1 VTMSG
6 MRILLGLGLGLV
18 CVQHVLAVAV
28 MSVDLGSQ
36 WMKVAVVSPGVPMEI
51 ALNPESKRKTNVAVS
66 MKDGERKFGS
76 DAMIVCVKSPKH
88 CYQHLLDLLGKTM
101 DHPAVMAYQAR
112 FPQYKLEADPERNT
126 VMFRHDEET
135 VYSVEELLGMILAH
149 AKTQAETYTGQ
160 AVRDA
165 VITTPVFFNQ
175 AERLALIAAAQL
187 GGLNVLQLMNTPMAA
202 ALNYG
207 MFRRKEINGTVKHIM
222 LYDMGAASTEATIIG
237 FQIVKTKEKGYSETH
252 PQAQILGVGYDRTLG
267 GAEMTFRMRE
277 FLADEFNAMK
287 KTKTDVRSVPRAMG
301 KLLKEA
307 ERVKLILSANNDCY
321 AQIENVM
328 EDIDFKVKVSRD
340 KLLELIDD
348 MLPRVTLPVEKALST
363 SAMSM
368 ENIDQVII
376 IGGGSRIPKVQE
388 LLVAYVGKELGKN
401 LNADEAAALGSVYR
415 TADISTGFKVKKFI
429 TKDAVVFP
437 IDVDFT
443 REVEASDEEAEEKT
457 GVKKVRRTLFS
468 RMNPYPQKKIMTFN
482 KHIKDFTFNVNYADL
497 DYLGSKEISWLGT
510 HNVTS
515 FEVKGVK
522 EALDTNTGNGIET
535 KGVKAHFAL
544 DDSGILTV
552 TNVESVFEK
561 TISVE
566 EQEKREK
573 EWKDATDGIDWSKLG
588 DNIKSFFGNSE
599 DGKGGEDKTADG
611 DEKDKSEEKKE
622 EKKEDKK
629 DDKKEKEKKDDKKDA
644 KKDSKK
650 EKEKPK
656 EPKKPK
662 VETVKVDLSS
672 EGSRNDVAPLE
683 GSLLESSKSK
693 LEALAKADADRA
705 AIEVALN
712 ELQGYSVDLVDK
724 LEEEEF
730 QSSSTDEEREKLAA
744 ECSQVS
750 DWLDEEAGVLT
761 PVTEFQA
768 KLKVLKEL
776 AAPVMARLREHR
788 DRPEALEMLKQTLNS
803 SNNFL
808 EKSRDLVIPVKV
820 KEDKEATPEEASPD
834 SEKEAEKTEDSE
846 KETKKEKKKTEKPDE
861 GLFTAKELQSLEK
874 KIADVEKWRDEKL
887 EEQEKQPLSE
897 MPKLTVS
904 LIKSKIQDLDSE
916 VQLLIGKARM
926 IKAERD
932 RAKRKAEEDKKKE
945 EEKAKKEKKDKK
957 KKKKEKEN
965 AESEK
970 EDEAK
975 TDTEEPPV
983 NEGDSTNPEDST
995 EKKPEPTA
1003 NTEENASEESKEDA
1017 APSDEESDHTEL

>member
-1 VTMSG
+1 
-6 MRILLGLGLGLV
+6 
-18 CVQHVLAVAV
+18 
-28 MSVDLGSQ
+28 
-36 WMKVAVVSPGVPMEI
+36 
-51 ALNPESKRKTNVAVS
+51 
-66 MKDGERKFGS
+66 
-76 DAMIVCVKSPKH
+76 
-88 CYQHLLDLLGKTM
+88 
-101 DHPAVMAYQAR
+101 
-112 FPQYKLEADPERNT
+112 
-126 VMFRHDEET
+126 
-135 VYSVEELLGMILAH
+135 
-149 AKTQAETYTGQ
+149 
-160 AVRDA
+160 
-165 VITTPVFFNQ
+165 
-175 AERLALIAAAQL
+175 
-187 GGLNVLQLMNTPMAA
+187 
-202 ALNYG
+202 
-207 MFRRKEINGTVKHIM
+207 
-222 LYDMGAASTEATIIG
+222 MGAASTEATIIG

-328 EDIDFKVKVSRD
+328 EDIDFKMKVSRD

-348 MLPRVTLPVEKALST
+348 MLPRVTQPVEKALST

-388 LLVAYVGKELGKN
+388 LLTAYVGKELGKN

-443 REVEASDEEAEEKT
+443 RAVEASDEEAEEGGEA

-497 DYLGSKEISWLGT
+497 DYLGAQEISWLGT
-510 HNVTS
+510 QNVTS

-522 EALDTNTGNGIET
+522 EALDTNTGDGIET

-561 TISVE
+561 TVSVE

-599 DGKGGEDKTADG
+599 DGKGGEEKTADG

-629 DDKKEKEKKDDKKDA
+629 DDKKEKDKKDDKKDT

-730 QSSSTDEEREKLAA
+730 QSSSTDEEGEKLAA

-957 KKKKEKEN
+957 KKKKDKEN

-995 EKKPEPTA
+995 EKKPEPTV
-1003 NTEENASEESKEDA
+1003 NTEENASEESKEE
-1017 APSDEESDHTEL
+1017 APSDEESDHTELR

>member
-1 VTMSG
+1 MCGARV
-6 MRILLGLGLGLV
+6 ILGLGVILV
-18 CVQHVLAVAV
+18 CLQHVAAVAV

-51 ALNPESKRKTNVAVS
+51 ALNPESKRKTSVAVS
-66 MKDGERKFGS
+66 IKDGERKFGS
-76 DAMIVCVKSPKH
+76 DAMVVCVKSPKH
-88 CYQHLLDLLGKTM
+88 CYYYLLDLLGKKL
-101 DHPAVMAYQAR
+101 DHPSVVAYQQR
-112 FPQYKLEADPERNT
+112 FPYYKLEADPERGT
-126 VMFRHDEET
+126 VMFRHDEDT

-160 AVRDA
+160 TVRDA

-222 LYDMGAASTEATIIG
+222 LYDMGAAATVASIVG
-237 FQIVKTKEKGYSETH
+237 FQIVKTKEKGFSETH

-267 GAEMTFRMRE
+267 GTEITFRMRE

-287 KTKTDVRSVPRAMG
+287 KTKTDVRTVPRAMG

-307 ERVKLILSANNDCY
+307 ERVKLILSANTECF
-321 AQIENVM
+321 AQVENVM
-328 EDIDFKVKVSRD
+328 EDIDFKLKVPRE
-340 KLLELIDD
+340 KLLELADD
-348 MLPRVTLPVEKALST
+348 LLSRVTGPVERALST

-376 IGGGSRIPKVQE
+376 LGGGSRIPKVQE
-388 LLVAYVGKELGKN
+388 LLSSFVGKELGKN

-443 REVEASDEEAEEKT
+443 REVEAVDDGEDKTEA

-482 KHIKDFTFNVNYADL
+482 KHVKDFTFNVNYADL
-497 DYLGSKEISWLGT
+497 EYLGKTEIAWLGSQ
-510 HNVTS
+510 NITS
-515 FEVKGVK
+515 VLVKGVK
-522 EALDTNTGNGIET
+522 EALDSNTEENVET
-535 KGVKAHFAL
+535 KGVKAHFAM
-544 DDSGILTV
+544 DDSGIVTV
-552 TNVESVFEK
+552 TSVESVFEK

-573 EWKDATDGIDWSKLG
+573 EWKEATDGIDWSKLG
-588 DNIKSFFGNSE
+588 DNIKSFFGTDEKKPE
-599 DGKGGEDKTADG
+599 DGSESDDNG
-611 DEKDKSEEKKE
+611 DEKAKTDEKKE
-622 EKKEDKK
+622 EKKEEKEKDKK
-629 DDKKEKEKKDDKKDA
+629 DSKKED
-644 KKDSKK
+644 KK

-662 VETVKVDLSS
+662 VETVKVDLST
-672 EGSRNDVAPLE
+672 EGSRNDVT
-683 GSLLESSKSK
+683 LLDGTFFDTSKTK
-693 LEALAKADADRA
+693 LEALAKADAERA
-705 AIEVALN
+705 AVELALN

-730 QSSSTDEEREKLAA
+730 QSASTDEEREKLGG
-744 ECSQVS
+744 ECSKVS
-750 DWLDEEAGVLT
+750 DWLDEEAGVFT
-761 PVTEFQA
+761 PVEEFQS
-768 KLKVLKEL
+768 KLKVLKEM
-776 AAPVMARLREHR
+776 AAPVVARLREHR
-788 DRPEALEMLKQTLNS
+788 ERPEALDMLKQSLNS
-803 SNNFL
+803 SRVFL
-808 EKSRDLVIPVKV
+808 EKSKDLVIPAKP
-820 KEDKEATPEEASPD
+820 KETEEA
-834 SEKEAEKTEDSE
+834 KAEDTDDTADKNDG
-846 KETKKEKKKTEKPDE
+846 ETGKADTDKKEKEKSKDEKKVDE
-861 GLFTAKELQSLEK
+861 GLFTAKELESLEK
-874 KIADVEKWRDEKL
+874 KIADVEKWRDEKV
-887 EEQEKQPLSE
+887 EEQEKMPLSE

-926 IKAERD
+926 IRAERE
-932 RAKRKAEEDKKKE
+932 RAKRKAEEEKKKE

-957 KKKKEKEN
+957 KKKKEK
-965 AESEK
+965 
-970 EDEAK
+970 
-975 TDTEEPPV
+975 
-983 NEGDSTNPEDST
+983 DSTKSEE
-995 EKKPEPTA
+995 EK
-1003 NTEENASEESKEDA
+1003 EESKESDPTEPPV
-1017 APSDEESDHTEL
+1017 PSDEDTTSSKDSAEEKPEADSPDTTEEKSEETNSASDDEPSEGGEEHTEL